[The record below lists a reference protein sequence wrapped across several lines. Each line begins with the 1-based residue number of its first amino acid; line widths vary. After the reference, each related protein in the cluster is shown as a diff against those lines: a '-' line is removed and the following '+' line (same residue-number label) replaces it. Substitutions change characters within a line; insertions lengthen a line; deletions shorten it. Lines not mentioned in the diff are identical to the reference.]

1 MFERLSELHISHSE
15 QSHQLVAM
23 KKVLVIAYH
32 YPPLGGGG
40 VFRTLKF
47 TKYLP
52 EFGFQPYVLT
62 VKNPMYRTKD
72 PTLLREIPAV
82 AKVYRTFSFEHRIL
96 RAPRLLHLN
105 LKWFHIPDEN
115 TGWFPFA
122 ARQGKKI
129 IEKENIDII
138 YATAPIKTSLL
149 IGCWLKKKTGKPLV
163 VDYRDPWTQNVFIKY
178 PTKLHRRIEEKMEK
192 LVLATA
198 DHVIV
203 TTEPMRLK
211 LVEKY
216 PFIKGKI
223 ETITNGFD
231 PDDFDGLTRRDS
243 KEKFIITYTGY
254 LYGLRTG
261 KYFFTAL
268 KELLEEKTGMQSK
281 IQVLFAGP
289 PSRQASHFIEE
300 LGLQNVVKLLGYK
313 SHRETLQLMVNSDVL
328 LLIIA
333 AEESYD
339 KKTGPLMVPG
349 KIFEY
354 FGAKRPILAVIPKGI
369 AAEMI
374 RSTKTGVIVSPR
386 DTGSIKQAILKLF
399 QDWKKGKLVMESN
412 VFEYDRKVLTAKLA
426 KVFQHVHAKHT

>member
-1 MFERLSELHISHSE
+1 
-15 QSHQLVAM
+15 M
-23 KKVLVIAYH
+23 KKVLIIAYH

-52 EFGFQPYVLT
+52 EFGFQPHVLT
-62 VKNPMYRTKD
+62 VKNPMYITKD
-72 PTLLREIPAV
+72 PTLLREVPV
-82 AKVYRTFSFEHRIL
+82 EAKVYRTFSFEHRIF

-105 LKWFHIPDEN
+105 LKWFRIPDEN

-122 ARQGKKI
+122 VRRGKKI
-129 IEKENIDII
+129 IKKEKIDII
-138 YATAPIKTSLL
+138 YATTPINTSLL
-149 IGCWLKKKTGKPLV
+149 IGYLLKKETGKPLV
-163 VDYRDPWTQNVFIKY
+163 VDYRDPWTQNVFVKY
-178 PTKLHRRIEEKMEK
+178 PTKFHRRIEEKMEK
-192 LVLATA
+192 LVLTA
-198 DHVIV
+198 ADYIIV

-223 ETITNGFD
+223 GTITNGFD
-231 PDDFDGLTRRDS
+231 SEDFDGLTRKS
-243 KEKFIITYTGY
+243 GKEKFIITYTGY

-268 KELLEEKTGMQSK
+268 KELLEEKPELNSK

-289 PSRQASHFIEE
+289 QSKQVALLVEE
-300 LGLQNVVKLLGYK
+300 LRLQSVVKLLGYK
-313 SHRETLQLMVNSDVL
+313 SHRKSLQLMANSDVL

-339 KKTGPLMVPG
+339 ERTGPLMIPG

-354 FGAKRPILAVIPKGI
+354 FGAKKPILALVPQGI
-369 AAEMI
+369 TAEMI
-374 RSTKTGVIVSPR
+374 RSTKTGIIIPPKK
-386 DTGSIKQAILKLF
+386 TGAIKQAILKLF
-399 QDWKKGKLVMESN
+399 KDWEKGRLIVESN
-412 VFEYDRKVLTAKLA
+412 VLKYDRKVLTAKLA
-426 KVFQHVHAKHT
+426 KVFQQIHESSNNTKGISE

>member
-1 MFERLSELHISHSE
+1 
-15 QSHQLVAM
+15 M
-23 KKVLVIAYH
+23 KKVLIIAYH

-52 EFGFQPYVLT
+52 KFGFQPHVLT

-72 PTLLREIPAV
+72 STLIREIPPE

-96 RAPRLLHLN
+96 RAPRLLNLN
-105 LKWFHIPDEN
+105 LKWFYIPDEN
-115 TGWFPFA
+115 VGWIPFA
-122 ARQGKKI
+122 VRQGEEI
-129 IEKENIDII
+129 IKKENIDII
-138 YATAPIKTSLL
+138 YATAPINTSLL
-149 IGCWLKKKTGKPLV
+149 IGHLLKEKTGKPLI
-163 VDYRDPWTQNVFIKY
+163 VDYRDPWTQNVFVKY
-178 PTKLHRRIEEKMEK
+178 PTKFHRRIEEKMEK
-192 LVLATA
+192 LVLTTA
-198 DHVIV
+198 DYIIV

-231 PDDFDGLTRRDS
+231 PEDFDGLTRKDS

-268 KELLEEKTGMQSK
+268 KELLEEETELKSK

-289 PSRQASHFIEE
+289 SSKQVALFIEE
-300 LGLQNVVKLLGYK
+300 LGLQNVVKLLGYR
-313 SHRETLQLMVNSDVL
+313 SHRESLQLMANSDVL

-339 KKTGPLMVPG
+339 EKTGPLMIPG
-349 KIFEY
+349 KTFEY
-354 FGAKRPILAVIPKGI
+354 FGAKKPILALVPQGI
-369 AAEMI
+369 AAELI
-374 RSTKTGVIVSPR
+374 RSTKTGVIVPPKNTS
-386 DTGSIKQAILKLF
+386 SIKQAIFKLF
-399 QDWKKGKLVMESN
+399 QDWKKGNLVVESN
-412 VFEYDRKVLTAKLA
+412 VFEYNRKVLTAKLA
-426 KVFQHVHAKHT
+426 KVFQHVHAKHK